1 MGEDIADGLR
11 CRRAIMLK
19 LKESMI
25 QLRKYM
31 LMAAVVAASLLSG
44 GCKPSFTLNGAPI
57 DYNIYHTIHV
67 SDFPIRA
74 ALVYPPLQQT
84 FENELLNYITRNTRL
99 QTVDGPSDLSM
110 EGEITQYYLTPQAV
124 TEDAYASRTRLTI
137 GVRVKY
143 TDSRAEGKDVDQTF
157 TAYRDFDSSQM
168 LTDVQDQ
175 LCQEIAEE
183 LVQLIYNATLGNW

>member
-1 MGEDIADGLR
+1 MKLLQRYILPVATALLV
-11 CRRAIMLK
+11 ML
-19 LKESMI
+19 
-25 QLRKYM
+25 
-31 LMAAVVAASLLSG
+31 ASG
-44 GCKPSFTLNGAPI
+44 GCIPSFTLNGAPI
-57 DYNIYHTIHV
+57 DYNVYRTIHV
-67 SDFPIRA
+67 SNFPIRA

-99 QTVDGPSDLSM
+99 QTTDAASDLNM

-143 TDSRAEGKDVDQTF
+143 TDNKAEGKDVDQTF

-168 LTDVQDQ
+168 LNDVQDQ
-175 LCQEIAEE
+175 LCQEISEE
-183 LVQLIYNATLGNW
+183 IVQLIFNATLGNW